1 MKEPLISVLVPIYK
15 IDRYLGIC
23 VESLL
28 NQTYKNLEI
37 ILVDDGSPDRCP
49 EICDL
54 YATKDDR
61 IKVIHKENGGLVS
74 ARKAALMAAKGSYI
88 GYVDGDDW
96 VGPGFYHS
104 LYSSIKESDADI
116 AIAGFSRDLFSST
129 KNILNA
135 IPSGVYEGEAL
146 DAIKKQMIADGAF
159 YRHGITTYLWN
170 KLFKREVIE
179 KYQMEM
185 DNRITIGEDAATVY
199 PAIMASKKIVITDN
213 CAYHYRQREDSM
225 LKTTTNHN
233 NEYLKVMYL
242 HDYMKQSLKGWS
254 EEYDLLRQTEDLIL
268 STFIIRSGGTLKDD
282 GGLANFPFAVDFS
295 GKKLAVY
302 GAGTFGQQLVRR
314 LKNEGQCTITTWVD
328 DDYWEYRRCCMD
340 VDPIEQIYKV
350 EYDAIVI
357 ALIDPVQIEKIKHL
371 LYDYGV
377 EEKMIITVSSSQ
389 EQRDKALKLYLQE
402 AHEISEGLHS

>member
-1 MKEPLISVLVPIYK
+1 MEEPLISVLVPIYK

-23 VESLL
+23 IESLL

-54 YATKDDR
+54 YASKDER
-61 IKVIHKENGGLVS
+61 IKVIHKNNGGLVS
-74 ARKAALMAAKGSYI
+74 ARKAGLKVASGSFI

-96 VGPGFYHS
+96 VGPGFYYS

-135 IPSGVYEGEAL
+135 IPSGIYEGKAL
-146 DAIKKQMIADGAF
+146 DVVKKKMIADGAF

-179 KYQMEM
+179 QYQMMM
-185 DNRITIGEDAATVY
+185 DERITIGEDAATIY
-199 PAIMASKKIVITDN
+199 PAIMGCKKIVITDN

-225 LKTTTNHN
+225 LKTATNHD
-233 NEYLKVMYL
+233 NEHLKVMYL
-242 HDYMKQSLKGWS
+242 HDYMKESLKEWS
-254 EEYDLLRQTEDLIL
+254 NQYDLLRQTEDLIL

-282 GGLANFPFAVDFS
+282 GALANFPFAVNLS

-302 GAGTFGQQLVRR
+302 GAGTFGQQLVRQ
-314 LKNEGQCTITTWVD
+314 LKNENRCTITTWVD

-340 VDPIEQIYKV
+340 VDPIEQICKV
-350 EYDAIVI
+350 EYEALVI
-357 ALIDPVQIEKIKHL
+357 ALLDPVQIKKVKQR

-377 EEKMIITVSSSQ
+377 EEKYLFTVSTTQ
-389 EQRDKALKLYLQE
+389 EQREKALKLYLNE
-402 AHEISEGLHS
+402 AYEISEGINS

>member
-1 MKEPLISVLVPIYK
+1 MKEPLISVLVPIYR

-28 NQTYKNLEI
+28 NQTYKKLEI

-54 YATKDDR
+54 YASKDER

-74 ARKAALMAAKGSYI
+74 ARKAALMVARGSYI

-135 IPSGVYEGEAL
+135 IPSGVYEGETL
-146 DAIKKQMIADGAF
+146 DAIKKQMIADGDF

-179 KYQMEM
+179 QYQMAM

-199 PAIMASKKIVITDN
+199 PTIMASKKIVITDN

-225 LKTTTNHN
+225 LKTATNHN

-242 HDYMKQSLKGWS
+242 HDYMKQSLKEWS
-254 EEYDLLRQTEDLIL
+254 EQYDLLRQTEDLIL

-282 GGLANFPFAVDFS
+282 GGLANFPFDVDFS

-314 LKNEGQCTITTWVD
+314 LKNENQCTITTWVD

-340 VDPIEQIYKV
+340 VDPIEQICKV

-377 EEKMIITVSSSQ
+377 EEKMIISVSSSQ
-389 EQRDKALKLYLQE
+389 AQRDKALKLYLQD

>member
-1 MKEPLISVLVPIYK
+1 MKESLISVLVPIYT

-54 YATKDDR
+54 YASKDER

-74 ARKAALMAAKGSYI
+74 ARKAALVAAKGSYI

-199 PAIMASKKIVITDN
+199 PTIMASKKIVITDN

-225 LKTTTNHN
+225 LKTATNHN

-254 EEYDLLRQTEDLIL
+254 KEYDLLRQTEDLIL

-314 LKNEGQCTITTWVD
+314 LKNENQCTITTWVD

-340 VDPIEQIYKV
+340 VDPIEQICKV
-350 EYDAIVI
+350 DYDAIVI

-402 AHEISEGLHS
+402 AHEISEGIHS

>member
-54 YATKDDR
+54 YASKDER

-146 DAIKKQMIADGAF
+146 DAIKKKMIAEGAF

-170 KLFKREVIE
+170 KLFKRKVIE
-179 KYQMEM
+179 KYQMDM

-225 LKTTTNHN
+225 LKTATNHN

-242 HDYMKQSLKGWS
+242 HDYMKKSLKGWS

-295 GKKLAVY
+295 GMKLAVY

-314 LKNEGQCTITTWVD
+314 LKNENQCTITTWVD

-340 VDPIEQIYKV
+340 VDPVEQICKV

-389 EQRDKALKLYLQE
+389 EQRDKALKLYLLE

>member
-1 MKEPLISVLVPIYK
+1 MKEPLISVLVPIYR

-54 YATKDDR
+54 YASKDER

-74 ARKAALMAAKGSYI
+74 ARKAALVAAKGSYI

-135 IPSGVYEGEAL
+135 IPSGVYEGENL
-146 DAIKKQMIADGAF
+146 DSIKKQMIANGAF

-179 KYQMEM
+179 QYQMEM

-225 LKTTTNHN
+225 LKTATNHN

-282 GGLANFPFAVDFS
+282 NGLANFPFAVDFS

-314 LKNEGQCTITTWVD
+314 LKNENQCTITTWVD

-340 VDPIEQIYKV
+340 VDPIEQICKV

-357 ALIDPVQIEKIKHL
+357 AMIDPVQIEKIKHL

>member
-1 MKEPLISVLVPIYK
+1 MTNPLVSVIVPIYK
-15 IDRYLGIC
+15 IDRYVGVCI
-23 VESLL
+23 ESIL
-28 NQTYKNLEI
+28 NQTYNNLEI

-54 YATKDDR
+54 YASKDSR

-74 ARKAALMAAKGSYI
+74 ARKAGLKVATGSYI

-96 VGPGFYHS
+96 VGPGFIHS
-104 LYSSIKESDADI
+104 LYCSIKESDADI
-116 AIAGFSRDLFSST
+116 AIAGFSRDLFNST

-146 DAIKKQMIADGAF
+146 ESVKKQMISYGPF

-179 KYQMEM
+179 PYQMAM
-185 DNRITIGEDAATVY
+185 DDRITIGEDAATVY
-199 PAIMASKKIVITDN
+199 PAIMASKKIVISDN

-225 LKTTTNHN
+225 LKTATNHN

-242 HDYMKQSLKGWS
+242 HDYMMKSLKGWS

-282 GGLANFPFAVDFS
+282 VGLANFPFDVDFS

-340 VDPIEQIYKV
+340 VDPIEQICKM

-357 ALIDPVQIEKIKHL
+357 ALIDPVQIEKIKHQ

-402 AHEISEGLHS
+402 AHDIRDKHF

>member
-1 MKEPLISVLVPIYK
+1 
-15 IDRYLGIC
+15 
-23 VESLL
+23 
-28 NQTYKNLEI
+28 
-37 ILVDDGSPDRCP
+37 
-49 EICDL
+49 
-54 YATKDDR
+54 
-61 IKVIHKENGGLVS
+61 
-74 ARKAALMAAKGSYI
+74 
-88 GYVDGDDW
+88 
-96 VGPGFYHS
+96 
-104 LYSSIKESDADI
+104 
-116 AIAGFSRDLFSST
+116 
-129 KNILNA
+129 
-135 IPSGVYEGEAL
+135 
-146 DAIKKQMIADGAF
+146 
-159 YRHGITTYLWN
+159 
-170 KLFKREVIE
+170 
-179 KYQMEM
+179 
-185 DNRITIGEDAATVY
+185 
-199 PAIMASKKIVITDN
+199 
-213 CAYHYRQREDSM
+213 
-225 LKTTTNHN
+225 
-233 NEYLKVMYL
+233 MYL

-314 LKNEGQCTITTWVD
+314 LKNENKCTITTWVD

-340 VDPIEQIYKV
+340 VDPIEQICKV

>member
-1 MKEPLISVLVPIYK
+1 MIEPLISVLVPIYR

-54 YATKDDR
+54 YASKDER

-96 VGPGFYHS
+96 IGPGFYHS

-179 KYQMEM
+179 KYQMDM

-199 PAIMASKKIVITDN
+199 PTIMASKKIVITDN

-225 LKTTTNHN
+225 LKTATNHN

-254 EEYDLLRQTEDLIL
+254 EEYDLLRQSEDLIL

-282 GGLANFPFAVDFS
+282 GGLVNFPFAVDFS
-295 GKKLAVY
+295 CKKLAVY

-314 LKNEGQCTITTWVD
+314 LKNENKCTITTWVD

-340 VDPIEQIYKV
+340 VDPVEQICKV

-357 ALIDPVQIEKIKHL
+357 ALIDPVQIGKIKHL

-402 AHEISEGLHS
+402 ANSICKYLK

>member
-54 YATKDDR
+54 YASKDGR

-74 ARKAALMAAKGSYI
+74 ARKAGLMAAKGSYV

-146 DAIKKQMIADGAF
+146 DAIKKQMIADRAF

-225 LKTTTNHN
+225 LKTATSHN

-254 EEYDLLRQTEDLIL
+254 EEFDLLRQTEDLIL
-268 STFIIRSGGTLKDD
+268 STFIIRSGGTLKND

-295 GKKLAVY
+295 GKNLAVY

-314 LKNEGQCTITTWVD
+314 LKNENKCTITTWVD

-340 VDPIEQIYKV
+340 VDPIEQICKV
-350 EYDAIVI
+350 EFDAIVI
-357 ALIDPVQIEKIKHL
+357 ALIDPVQIEKVKHL

-377 EEKMIITVSSSQ
+377 DEKMIITVSSSQ
-389 EQRDKALKLYLQE
+389 EQRDKALKLYLKE
-402 AHEISEGLHS
+402 ANSICNY

>member
-23 VESLL
+23 IESLL

-54 YATKDDR
+54 YASKDER

-135 IPSGVYEGEAL
+135 ISSGVYEGESL
-146 DAIKKQMIADGAF
+146 DAIKKKMIADGAF

-225 LKTTTNHN
+225 LKTATNHN

-282 GGLANFPFAVDFS
+282 VGLANFPFAVDFT

-314 LKNEGQCTITTWVD
+314 LKNEDKCIITTWVD
-328 DDYWEYRRCCMD
+328 DDFWEYRRCCMD
-340 VDPIEQIYKV
+340 VDPIEQICKV

-357 ALIDPVQIEKIKHL
+357 ALIDPVQIEKIKHI
-371 LYDYGV
+371 LYGYGV